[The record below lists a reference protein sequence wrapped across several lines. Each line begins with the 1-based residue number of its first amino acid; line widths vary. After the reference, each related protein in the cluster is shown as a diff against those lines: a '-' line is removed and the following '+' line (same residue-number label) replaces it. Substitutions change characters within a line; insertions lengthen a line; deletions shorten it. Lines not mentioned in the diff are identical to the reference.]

1 MKKKNVKKTEQK
13 NVSIFNIGR
22 QKKKE
27 EEKKQRTSQNSDCN
41 RCLNKEKHTC
51 IKSIHVI

>member
-1 MKKKNVKKTEQK
+1 MSKRQSKKMFQFLILGDK
-13 NVSIFNIGR
+13 
-22 QKKKE
+22 KKKE
-27 EEKKQRTSQNSDCN
+27 EDEKKQRTSQNSDCN